1 MTSRAFVLSG
11 VLLAAA
17 IPAAAQS
24 PGTFEIG
31 GFGRY
36 TKYDDTLSFEDKAG
50 GGGTLGI
57 FVIRN
62 LAIEAEGAYT
72 KTSRPG
78 LADVENTPIRGRL
91 TYHIPLGGYA
101 SAIRIGAGY
110 VHDRYAKDADFS
122 EDGVTGLVGLR
133 VGLGE
138 KFALQVDGTI
148 DYGPSPD
155 DFPDAP
161 DNYSNFG
168 VQGGAV
174 LLFGNSYDKD
184 KDGLKDNVDRCPGTP
199 TGESVDASGCSASQR
214 DTDSDSV
221 KDSADR
227 CANTPAGAKV
237 DAEGCSEG
245 QKDKDNDG
253 LIDNLDKC
261 PGTPAG
267 EQVDAQGCGASQ
279 RDEDADGVK
288 DNVDKCPATPAGAQV
303 DADGCAPD
311 QRDADADGVTDNLD
325 QCANT
330 PAGQPVDARGCSRDS
345 DADGVPDGVDKCP
358 GTPNGQAV
366 DETGCP
372 KLFEGATKTVIL
384 HGRDLRD
391 RQDGAQ
397 RGGQGDPG
405 RCRAAAGGK
414 SRSPGASHRSHRQH
428 RIAGDQHAA
437 VQGPRAVGREVPRG
451 ERCLARP
458 GHLRGSGTRQ
468 ADRVQQD
475 GRGPRP
481 EPQGGAQ
488 PDQLGATDARYG

>member
-1 MTSRAFVLSG
+1 MTLRAY
-11 VLLAAA
+11 VLLGALLTAS

-36 TKYDDTLSFEDKAG
+36 TKYDDTLSLEDKAG

-72 KTSRPG
+72 KTNG
-78 LADVENTPIRGRL
+78 LGGLSDVENTPIRGRL

-110 VHDRYAKDADFS
+110 VYDRYGKDADFH

-155 DFPDAP
+155 VPGAAI

-184 KDGLKDNVDRCPGTP
+184 KDGVKDKVDRCPGTP
-199 TGESVDASGCSASQR
+199 AGESIDAAGCSASQR
-214 DTDSDSV
+214 DTDSDGV
-221 KDSADR
+221 HDSADR
-227 CANTPAGAKV
+227 CANTPAGEKV
-237 DAEGCSEG
+237 DAEGCSPG
-245 QKDKDNDG
+245 QKDNDADG
-253 LIDNLDKC
+253 VIDNIDKC

-267 EQVDAQGCGASQ
+267 EQVNAEGCGPSQ
-279 RDEDADGVK
+279 LDEDGDGVK
-288 DNVDKCPATPAGAQV
+288 DIADKCPGTPAGAQV

-325 QCANT
+325 QCPNT
-330 PAGQPVDARGCSRDS
+330 PAGQPVDARGCPRDS
-345 DADGVPDGVDKCP
+345 DADGVPDGVDQCP
-358 GTPNGQAV
+358 STPNGQAV

-372 KLFEGATKTVIL
+372 KLFEGAKKTVIL
-384 HGRDLRD
+384 QGVTFATGSAVLTDEGKVVLVDVAHSLSANPSVRVQVSGHTDNTGSRATNMRLSKAR
-391 RQDGAQ
+391 AQ
-397 RGGQGDPG
+397 AVEKFLEANGVSPAQTTSAGYGPDKPI
-405 RCRAAAGGK
+405 ASNKTAAG
-414 SRSPGASHRSHRQH
+414 
-428 RIAGDQHAA
+428 
-437 VQGPRAVGREVPRG
+437 RAKNR
-451 ERCLARP
+451 
-458 GHLRGSGTRQ
+458 
-468 ADRVQQD
+468 RVELI
-475 GRGPRP
+475 R
-481 EPQGGAQ
+481 
-488 PDQLGATDARYG
+488 LN

>member
-1 MTSRAFVLSG
+1 MTSRAL
-11 VLLAAA
+11 VLLGALLVGTM
-17 IPAAAQS
+17 PAAAQS

-78 LADVENTPIRGRL
+78 LDDVENTPIRGRL

-168 VQGGAV
+168 VQGGIV

-184 KDGLKDNVDRCPGTP
+184 KDGLKDNVDRCQGTP
-199 TGESVDASGCSASQR
+199 AGESVDASGCSASQR
-214 DTDSDSV
+214 DTDSDGV

-227 CANTPAGAKV
+227 CANTPAGEKV
-237 DAEGCSEG
+237 DAEGCSPG
-245 QKDKDNDG
+245 QKDNDADG
-253 LIDNLDKC
+253 VIDNIDKC

-267 EQVDAQGCGASQ
+267 EQVDQSGCGPSQ
-279 RDEDADGVK
+279 RDEDGDGVK
-288 DNVDKCPATPAGAQV
+288 DIADKCPATPAGAQV

-325 QCANT
+325 QCPDT
-330 PAGQPVDARGCSRDS
+330 PAGSPVDTRGCPRDS

-358 GTPNGQAV
+358 STPTGQAV

-372 KLFEGATKTVIL
+372 KLFEGAKKTVIL
-384 HGRDLRD
+384 
-391 RQDGAQ
+391 
-397 RGGQGDPG
+397 QGVTF
-405 RCRAAAGGK
+405 ATGK
-414 SRSPGASHRSHRQH
+414 SELTEDDKVILVDVARSLSANPS
-428 RIAGDQHAA
+428 
-437 VQGPRAVGREVPRG
+437 V
-451 ERCLARP
+451 
-458 GHLRGSGTRQ
+458 
-468 ADRVQQD
+468 RVQVGGHTDNTGSRTTNMRLSKARAQTVEKFLEANGVSPAQVTSAGFGPD
-475 GRGPRP
+475 TPVASNKTAEGRAMNRRV
-481 EPQGGAQ
+481 E
-488 PDQLGATDARYG
+488 LKRLN